1 MAAPALRSLKGLSRN
16 TASGANTETIAST
29 SPRSQPRPNVSRSSR
44 YACIEANIPQ
54 SGTSAGSVWYTGRDH
69 ASPPNQVLSSSTRN
83 GGCDDVEADSG
94 RHGRAGLLCAATRGA
109 GPRRRRRRRD
119 DDHGPGNRPQL
130 LHHQRRV
137 GRGPQGG
144 RALRDPVERR
154 HDLRPGELE
163 AGRSPELEAGPVR
176 RGEGEGDGHAPVRER
191 PAHDRDQDGLGRE
204 LMRRRLAGGAA
215 VAVAALGG
223 NVLVT
228 EETGEGVVFDT
239 AGHALREWQSP
250 DYASLY
256 AAAGTR
262 IAAVRSPYRVPV
274 LGEGVAADT
283 APLIRMLDTLGRQ
296 VAGLASARV
305 PALPLLTAIVN
316 AGATAVG
323 PDGAVYFAPLVQD
336 EIRKYAP
343 GGALRWATRRGLF
356 RRESD
361 PEFLPQKGGRLE
373 LRKALV
379 NVALVL
385 APH

>member
-1 MAAPALRSLKGLSRN
+1 
-16 TASGANTETIAST
+16 
-29 SPRSQPRPNVSRSSR
+29 
-44 YACIEANIPQ
+44 
-54 SGTSAGSVWYTGRDH
+54 
-69 ASPPNQVLSSSTRN
+69 
-83 GGCDDVEADSG
+83 
-94 RHGRAGLLCAATRGA
+94 
-109 GPRRRRRRRD
+109 
-119 DDHGPGNRPQL
+119 
-130 LHHQRRV
+130 
-137 GRGPQGG
+137 
-144 RALRDPVERR
+144 
-154 HDLRPGELE
+154 
-163 AGRSPELEAGPVR
+163 
-176 RGEGEGDGHAPVRER
+176 
-191 PAHDRDQDGLGRE
+191 
-204 LMRRRLAGGAA
+204 MRRRLAGGAA
-215 VAVAALGG
+215 LAVAALSACRSPAPGGFRLLFLNRSPAAIQGGLSWAPDPEHSRILAFDRALRIAKSFAGPRLARPVAVAALGG

-361 PEFLPQKGGRLE
+361 PEFLPQKG
-373 LRKALV
+373 
-379 NVALVL
+379 
-385 APH
+385 